1 MLSLLN
7 STGCSGACTSGCDVV
22 YSDFKKSGRLEYG
35 VFVGY
40 YSESEESDYESEYS
54 GGTENGLDEVNSVK
68 DSEAIEEAFEEG
80 EADVIREMFNETA
93 SGGKCSLEEA
103 NHLAHRIGLAPS
115 KADLEKL
122 RQEVGDNITLDE
134 FERWSTSIIHP
145 EDHFDYMVSYF
156 RKYDLNRSG
165 MITKKQFIWLTSIG
179 GEVLTREEAET
190 ILNKLSLG
198 DMFNYEEMLRKVLEI
213 ESADKKTLN
222 ITKKKSEISKINSN
236 KVLISQISTTIR
248 DLADNESFLPSIDLL
263 EALRSTYGSQLTI
276 EAASKTAECCEDPQE
291 AAKQLLSFY
300 SEWVKNKGM
309 VSRSV
314 VRDLLM
320 VWKAK
325 LDRVGAEAWITSLSG
340 TDEMINIQEVLKNV
354 CKDHSIDKTNLN

>member
-7 STGCSGACTSGCDVV
+7 STGCSGSCTSGCDVV
-22 YSDFKKSGRLEYG
+22 YNDFKKSGRLEYG

-54 GGTENGLDEVNSVK
+54 ESNLDGNSDEINSVK

-80 EADVIREMFNETA
+80 EADIIKEMFNETA

-122 RQEVGDNITLDE
+122 RQEVGNSVTFDE

-145 EDHFDYMVSYF
+145 EDHLDYMVSYF
-156 RKYDLNRSG
+156 RKFDLKKNG
-165 MITKKQFIWLTSIG
+165 MITRKQFIWLTSIG
-179 GEVLTREEAET
+179 GEILTREEAEA
-190 ILNKLSLG
+190 ILNKLTLG
-198 DMFNYEEMLRKVLEI
+198 DEFNYEEMLKKVLEI
-213 ESADKKTLN
+213 ESTDKKTLG
-222 ITKKKSEISKINSN
+222 ITKKASAISKFNSN
-236 KVLISQISTTIR
+236 KVLVSQISTTIR

-263 EALRSTYGSQLTI
+263 EALKSTYGNQLTI
-276 EAASKTAECCEDPQE
+276 EAANEATECCENPE
-291 AAKQLLSFY
+291 AAKHLLSFY

-309 VSRSV
+309 VSRSA

-325 LDRVGAEAWITSLSG
+325 LDRVSAEAWITSLSG
-340 TDEMINIQEVLKNV
+340 TDEIIDIQKVLLNV
-354 CKDHSIDKTNLN
+354 CKDNSISTSDLN